1 MGRANGEVV
10 TVACVRRAWLALPDG
25 RTIGLEGTGYFCSS
39 LDLGYP
45 AVREVTNPRPM
56 QSGTDD
62 TSLFYGARA
71 ITAAVTALAGAGAV
85 IDEVVTMFGPFVSLA
100 ARPDLHYVL
109 DRPGAPERIIAGLR
123 VANYSAPIEGAYER
137 DLQLQW
143 VAPDPFARGAA
154 QHSATSWAGTGVLG
168 RVYNLVPNR
177 AYPVGAGL
185 PSAGVISSDGDVPVK
200 PYVRIFGPIT
210 NPRVTFDTN
219 GPPSVHS
226 ELGLDM
232 RVDAGHFVGIDT
244 VAHHAYL
251 DDDVTQSVLPELA
264 WPTLTWPVL
273 PPLPDATTFAL
284 TGTGTTSASQA
295 VASWYDGYLT

>member
-1 MGRANGEVV
+1 
-10 TVACVRRAWLALPDG
+10 
-25 RTIGLEGTGYFCSS
+25 
-39 LDLGYP
+39 
-45 AVREVTNPRPM
+45 
-56 QSGTDD
+56 
-62 TSLFYGARA
+62 
-71 ITAAVTALAGAGAV
+71 
-85 IDEVVTMFGPFVSLA
+85 MFGPFVSLA

-123 VANYSAPIEGAYER
+123 VANYSAPIEGAYR
-137 DLQLQW
+137 TRL
-143 VAPDPFARGAA
+143 AIAMGCARPVRPRCGATLGHLVGGYWHTRPCVQPCA
-154 QHSATSWAGTGVLG
+154 EPCVPGWRGPPSTGL
-168 RVYNLVPNR
+168 
-177 AYPVGAGL
+177 
-185 PSAGVISSDGDVPVK
+185 ISSDGDVPVK

-219 GPPSVHS
+219 GPPSAHS
-226 ELGLDM
+226 ELGLDV
-232 RVDAGHFVGIDT
+232 RIDAGHFVGIDT

-251 DDDVTQSVLPELA
+251 DDDVTQSVLPALA